1 MEVILGVLLGT
12 PMPLIFLNNKRKGFY
27 EGLQLIQIHIIQQSY
42 LNW

>member
-12 PMPLIFLNNKRKGFY
+12 PMALIFLNNTFY
-27 EGLQLIQIHIIQQSY
+27 EGLRLIQIHIIQQSY